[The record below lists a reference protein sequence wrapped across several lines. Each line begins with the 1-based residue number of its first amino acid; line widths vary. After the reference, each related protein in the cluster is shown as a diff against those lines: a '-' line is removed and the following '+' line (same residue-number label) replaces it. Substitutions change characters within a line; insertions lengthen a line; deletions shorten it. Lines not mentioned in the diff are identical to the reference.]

1 MWEYSQ
7 GGTISG
13 VTNYANIGGV
23 YESNAIR
30 SDYAITFNPLGFFFS
45 VRDVAG
51 AGMQEQAFY
60 NVKDN
65 TGFYYFVAARAQNV
79 TVSGDYYAFGLAS

>member
-1 MWEYSQ
+1 
-7 GGTISG
+7 
-13 VTNYANIGGV
+13 
-23 YESNAIR
+23 
-30 SDYAITFNPLGFFFS
+30 
-45 VRDVAG
+45 
-51 AGMQEQAFY
+51 MQEQAFY